1 MYSYNERIGFSRVGE
16 NDCLTLGGLV
26 DYFQDS
32 SNFHSEDL
40 GIGVEALMK
49 SNHCWILLSWQIVI
63 NEMPKSSERVIIK
76 TWPHCFKGFLGE
88 RNYTME
94 KEDGRV
100 LAYANAI
107 WTYADIN
114 TGKPQRVSE
123 EVCGKYAVHSPYPM
137 EYAPRKIKLPENM
150 KLLGE
155 HYVTRSVIDTNHH
168 MNNSRY
174 VYFGMDYLPSN
185 KKVEQFRV
193 EYRQASRLGEKLLM
207 YGVETENGLYL
218 SLQNETGE
226 IKTAMEFLFA

>member
-16 NDCLTLGGLV
+16 DDCLTLGGLM

-32 SNFHSEDL
+32 SNFQSEDL
-40 GIGVEALMK
+40 GVGVEALMK
-49 SNHCWILLSWQIVI
+49 EDSCWILLSWQVVI
-63 NEMPKSSERVIIK
+63 NELPKSSQRVVVK
-76 TWPHCFKGFLGE
+76 TWPHSFKGFLGE
-88 RNYTME
+88 RNYAME
-94 KEDGRV
+94 KEDGRM

-114 TGKPQRVSE
+114 TGKPKKVSE
-123 EVCGKYAVHSPYPM
+123 EVTGKYPVDLPYPM

-150 KLLGE
+150 EQLGE

-174 VYFGMDYLPSN
+174 VYFGSDYIPADRQVRQL
-185 KKVEQFRV
+185 RV

-207 YGVETENGLYL
+207 YGAETEEGLFL
-218 SLQNETGE
+218 ALKGE
-226 IKTAMEFLFA
+226 DGEMKTAMEILFA